1 MDFKKK
7 INSYNKISNIIGL
20 ILLLVILFI
29 LLESGFNFVNDSE
42 NDYKKSSSAS
52 QSQTKDNL
60 PEEKKSFEYKKKK
73 KLVFPDKDINSENL
87 NEKDISNKNSKINE
101 NIIKSEINKN
111 LRTLSPNLSTKK
123 SDSLKAFE
131 DPIMTVN
138 FLHEGLKKI
147 GSNNDSDLKNVFKV
161 INRTYD
167 AEKMLKM
174 IIGADWENQENE
186 KKKELIIVFKRYIS
200 KNYIKRF
207 SKIDDVSFRN
217 EKKEKISSELFL
229 VRSNLIIEQE
239 KISMDY
245 LLSSQNNVWKI
256 FDVLLDG
263 SISEI
268 ATKKSEFRIF
278 IKEKKI
284 DSLIDALKKF
294 NNQIL
299 VE

>member
-7 INSYNKISNIIGL
+7 NNSKKKIFNIIGL
-20 ILLLVILFI
+20 ILLLIAVITLS
-29 LLESGFNFVNDSE
+29 ESGFNFINNSE
-42 NDYKKSSSAS
+42 NDNEKSIPLSQLQKKS
-52 QSQTKDNL
+52 NL
-60 PEEKKSFEYKKKK
+60 NEEKESFEYKKKK
-73 KLVFPDKDINSENL
+73 NLAFPNKDLNSLNS
-87 NEKDISNKNSKINE
+87 NEKDIVNTNTKKNE
-101 NIIKSEINKN
+101 NIEKSEVKKKIN
-111 LRTLSPNLSTKK
+111 TLSLDFKSKK

-138 FLHEGLKKI
+138 FLHEELKKI
-147 GSNNDSDLKNVFKV
+147 SSTNDTDLKNLLNV

-174 IIGADWENQENE
+174 IIGKDWENQEIE
-186 KKKELIIVFKRYIS
+186 KKEELIIVFKKYIS
-200 KNYIKRF
+200 KNYLKRF

-229 VRSNLIIEQE
+229 VRSNLIIKQE

-245 LLSSQNNVWKI
+245 LLSIKNNVWKI

-278 IKEKKI
+278 IKEKEI

-294 NNQIL
+294 NSQVL
-299 VE
+299 S

>member
-7 INSYNKISNIIGL
+7 NNSKKKIFNIIGL
-20 ILLLVILFI
+20 ILLLIAVVILS
-29 LLESGFNFVNDSE
+29 ESGLNFVNNSE
-42 NDYKKSSSAS
+42 NDNEKSIPLSQLQKKS
-52 QSQTKDNL
+52 NL
-60 PEEKKSFEYKKKK
+60 NQEKESFEYKKKK
-73 KLVFPDKDINSENL
+73 NLAFPNKDLNSQNS
-87 NEKDISNKNSKINE
+87 NEKDIVKTNTKKNE
-101 NIIKSEINKN
+101 NIEKSEVKKKID
-111 LRTLSPNLSTKK
+111 TLSLNFKSKK
-123 SDSLKAFE
+123 SESPKAFE

-138 FLHEGLKKI
+138 FLHKELKKI
-147 GSNNDSDLKNVFKV
+147 SSTNDSDLKNLLNV

-174 IIGADWENQENE
+174 IIGKDWENQEIE
-186 KKKELIIVFKRYIS
+186 KKEELIIVFKKYIS
-200 KNYIKRF
+200 KNYLKRF

-229 VRSNLIIEQE
+229 VRSNLIIKQE

-245 LLSSQNNVWKI
+245 LLSLKNNVWKI

-278 IKEKKI
+278 IKEKEI

-294 NNQIL
+294 NSQAL
-299 VE
+299 S

>member
-7 INSYNKISNIIGL
+7 NNSKKKIFNIIGL
-20 ILLLVILFI
+20 ILLLIAIIILS
-29 LLESGFNFVNDSE
+29 ESGFNFINNSE
-42 NDYKKSSSAS
+42 NDNEKSIPLSQLQKKS
-52 QSQTKDNL
+52 NL
-60 PEEKKSFEYKKKK
+60 NEEKESFEYKKKK
-73 KLVFPDKDINSENL
+73 NLAFPNKDLNSLNS
-87 NEKDISNKNSKINE
+87 NEKDIVNTNTKKNE
-101 NIIKSEINKN
+101 NIEKSEVKKKIN
-111 LRTLSPNLSTKK
+111 TLSLDFKSKK

-138 FLHEGLKKI
+138 FLHEELKKI
-147 GSNNDSDLKNVFKV
+147 SSTNDTDLKNLLNV

-174 IIGADWENQENE
+174 IIGKDWENQEIE
-186 KKKELIIVFKRYIS
+186 KKEELIIVFKKYIS
-200 KNYIKRF
+200 KNYLKRF

-229 VRSNLIIEQE
+229 VRSNLIIKQE
-239 KISMDY
+239 KISIDY
-245 LLSSQNNVWKI
+245 LLSIKNNVWKI

-278 IKEKKI
+278 IKEKEI

-294 NNQIL
+294 NSQVL
-299 VE
+299 S